1 MVVFYILAVIIVA
14 LSPIVLWLIPIAV
27 GLVMFCVFRLCG
39 MGVRSSAL
47 MGIFIILIVI
57 TWPLIGLYE
66 LSCQC
71 DQFPPI
77 EKKISQ
83 KIGPIDILLVDG
95 PAMNWLLGK
104 IDIEEPR
111 WHGSSRYRRIE
122 VETYPILREELQ
134 ELKESELRSRY
145 QVSIEWPQEGKFVYR
160 YLTKAS
166 ISITDRE
173 TGVVVLKTYEPA
185 WGGGIVGPY
194 IAMLNNMTFLSS
206 SETNYLS
213 CGYAGR
219 KIMKYRSRFD
229 LYEKADRKL
238 LEEIFILQYKQK

>member
-1 MVVFYILAVIIVA
+1 
-14 LSPIVLWLIPIAV
+14 
-27 GLVMFCVFRLCG
+27 
-39 MGVRSSAL
+39 
-47 MGIFIILIVI
+47 MGIFLILIVI
-57 TWPLIGLYE
+57 AWPLSGFYE

-71 DQFPPI
+71 EHPAPI
-77 EKKISQ
+77 EKNVSQ

-95 PAMNWLLGK
+95 PALNWLLGK

-122 VETYPILREELQ
+122 VETYPILREEFQ

-145 QVSIEWPQEGKFVYR
+145 KVVIEWPEEGKFIYR

-166 ISITDRE
+166 IRIEDRE
-173 TGVVVLKTYEPA
+173 TGVVLVKTYERA
-185 WGGGIVGPY
+185 WGGGIVGAY
-194 IAMLNNMTFLSS
+194 IAMLNNMTFLSP
-206 SETNYLS
+206 SETNYMS
-213 CGYAGR
+213 CGYAGH

-238 LEEIFILQYKQK
+238 LEEIFILQYKHK